1 MQHAG
6 GRKRKR
12 AVQQEEILNVDQLGY
27 VYVEKYNIKID
38 TK

>member
-27 VYVEKYNIKID
+27 TYEEKYNIKID

>member
-12 AVQQEEILNVDQLGY
+12 AVQQVEILNVDQLGH
-27 VYVEKYNIKID
+27 VYVKKYNIKID